1 MRINGVQFFTVSE
14 MEKELN
20 ISRNTIKHRI
30 FELGISPVSKDA
42 LYTEKDF
49 ESIRNVPGKGRPKKD
64 KQ

>member
-1 MRINGVQFFTVSE
+1 MWINGLQFFTVAE
-14 MEKELN
+14 MEEELK

-49 ESIRNVPGKGRPKKD
+49 EAIRNVPGKGRPKKP
-64 KQ
+64 KE